1 MPEGPEIQRAC
12 DKIAR
17 VLKREKLEKVEV
29 EWPALEEF
37 EQIWQGATI
46 VDLRARGKALL
57 TFFDT
62 GDILY
67 THNQLYG
74 RWLTRTTHKRP
85 ASSRSLRL
93 AFYTRKGSA
102 FLYSAT
108 DLEVLSQEEIPQH
121 KYLSSLGPDILDET
135 LRPARIKKRLLEKR
149 FRNRQLA
156 GLYLD
161 QSFLAGPGNYLRSE
175 ILFIAGVHPRLKPS
189 QLSEEQL
196 KRLARTTLLVSRR
209 AYETGGVT
217 TEPKLEK
224 RLKAEGERRRTRRHY
239 VFGREGK
246 LCRVCEQ
253 EEVEKVTISSRS
265 VFFCPACQLNSPR
278 AE

>member
-17 VLKREKLEKVEV
+17 VLKQQRLEEV
-29 EWPALEEF
+29 QIEWPPIAEF
-37 EQIWQGATI
+37 EQIWKGSTI

-74 RWLTRTTHKRP
+74 RWLTRKTHKIP
-85 ASSRSLRL
+85 SSNRSLRL
-93 AFYTRKGSA
+93 AFYTEKGSA
-102 FLYSAT
+102 YLYSAT
-108 DLEVLSQEEIPQH
+108 DIEVLSQEELSQH
-121 KYLSSLGPDILDET
+121 KYLSSLGPDILDPD
-135 LRPARIKKRLLEKR
+135 LQSAQIKKRLLEKT

-156 GLYLD
+156 GLFLD

-175 ILFIAGVHPRLKPS
+175 ILFVAGVHPRLKPS
-189 QLSEEQL
+189 QLGPQKLE
-196 KRLARTTLLVSRR
+196 RLARTTLLISRR
-209 AYETGGVT
+209 AYETGGIT
-217 TEPKLEK
+217 TEPQLEK

-239 VFGREGK
+239 VFGRAGK
-246 LCRVCEQ
+246 LCRLCGQ
-253 EEVEKVTISSRS
+253 EPVEKVTISSRS
-265 VFFCPACQLNSPR
+265 VFFCPACQVNSPR
-278 AE
+278 GE